1 MEERN
6 LGRSGLR
13 VSAVGL
19 GCNNIGGRCDWDASR
34 AVVHAAL
41 DSGITL
47 FDTANVYPR
56 GNRGRSE
63 EYLGK
68 LLGDRRKEIVLATK
82 VGIPMDGGRLAGLSR
97 RTVMASAEESLR
109 RLGTDWID
117 LYQLHRFDPLTPI
130 EETLRAMDDLIRQGK
145 VRYIGCSRFAA
156 WQVVDALWTSRAN
169 GLDAFV
175 SCQDEYS
182 LLAREPD
189 LGLLDAMAAKG
200 LGMLPYFP
208 LASGLLTGK
217 YRRDAP
223 LPASARL
230 SYTPE
235 LSGHFVTDHNWAV
248 LERLE
253 QFCAARGRS
262 LLELAFSWLLARP
275 TVASVIAGA
284 TRPEQITGNIAAAGW
299 KPSAEDMAEIDAIT
313 APARPIPAP

>member
-19 GCNNIGGRCDWDASR
+19 GCNNIGGRCDWEASR

-56 GNRGRSE
+56 GDRGRSE

-68 LLGDRRKEIVLATK
+68 ILGDRRKEIVLATK
-82 VGIPMDGGRLAGLSR
+82 VGIPMDGGRLGGLSR

-117 LYQLHRFDPLTPI
+117 LYQFHRFDPLTPV
-130 EETLRAMDDLIRQGK
+130 EETLRAMDDLVRQGK

-156 WQVVDALWTSRAN
+156 WQVVDALWTSQVN
-169 GLDAFV
+169 GLNAFV
-175 SCQDEYS
+175 SCQNEYS

-223 LPASARL
+223 LPGGARL

-253 QFCAARGRS
+253 RFCAARGRT

-284 TRPEQITGNIAAAGW
+284 TRPEQIAGNIAAAGW
-299 KPSAEDMAEIDAIT
+299 KPGPEDMADIDAIT
-313 APARPIPAP
+313 APVRRAPAP

>member
-19 GCNNIGGRCDWDASR
+19 GCNNLGGRCDWEASR

-41 DSGITL
+41 DAGITL

-56 GNRGRSE
+56 PARGRSE

-68 LLGDRRKEIVLATK
+68 ILGERRKEVVLATK
-82 VGIPMDGGRLAGLSR
+82 VGIPMDGGRLGGLSR

-117 LYQLHRFDPLTPI
+117 LYQMHRFDPLTPV
-130 EETLRAMDDLIRQGK
+130 EETLRAMDDLVRQGK
-145 VRYIGCSRFAA
+145 VRYLGLSRFAS
-156 WQVVDALWTSRAN
+156 WQVVDALWTAKAH
-169 GLDAFV
+169 GLNAPV

-189 LGLLDAMAAKG
+189 LGLLDAMAAQG

-208 LASGLLTGK
+208 LASGMLTGK

-223 LPASARL
+223 PPEGTRFS
-230 SYTPE
+230 STPI
-235 LSGHFVTDHNWAV
+235 LTDHFATAENWAV
-248 LERLE
+248 VEGLER
-253 QFCAARGRS
+253 FCAARSRT
-262 LLELAFSWLLARP
+262 LLELAFSWLLSRP

-284 TRPEQITGNIAAAGW
+284 TRPEQVAGNVAACGW
-299 KPSAEDMAEIDAIT
+299 RLDAAELAEVDRLT
-313 APARPIPAP
+313 APRRPAPAP

>member
-13 VSAVGL
+13 VSAIGL
-19 GCNNIGGRCDWDASR
+19 GCNNIGGRCDRDASR

-41 DSGITL
+41 DQGITL

-63 EYLGK
+63 EYLGTI
-68 LLGDRRKEIVLATK
+68 LGERRKEIVLATK
-82 VGIPMDGGRLAGLSR
+82 VGIAMDGGRLGGLSR
-97 RTVMASAEESLR
+97 RTIMTSVEDSLR
-109 RLGTDWID
+109 RLGTNWID
-117 LYQLHRFDPLTPI
+117 LYQLHRFDPLTPV

-145 VRYIGCSRFAA
+145 VRYLGCSRFAA
-156 WQVVDALWTSRAN
+156 WQVVDALWTSKMK
-169 GLDAFV
+169 GLNAFV

-189 LGLLDAMAAKG
+189 LGLLEAMAAHG

-217 YRRDAP
+217 YRP
-223 LPASARL
+223 GQPPPGGARL
-230 SYTPE
+230 SYTPV
-235 LSGHFVTDHNWAV
+235 LSDHFVTDRNWAV
-248 LERLE
+248 IGKLEG
-253 QFCAARGRS
+253 FCTARGRTM
-262 LLELAFSWLLARP
+262 LELAFSWLLARP

-284 TRPEQITGNIAAAGW
+284 TRPEQVSQNVAAGGW
-299 KPSAEDMAEIDAIT
+299 RLDAAELAEIDAIT
-313 APARPIPAP
+313 APQRPAPAP

>member
-1 MEERN
+1 MKERN
-6 LGRSGLR
+6 LGRSGLV
-13 VSAVGL
+13 VSAIGL
-19 GCNNIGGRCDWDASR
+19 GCNNLGGRCDFEASR

-41 DSGITL
+41 DAGVTL

-56 GNRGRSE
+56 GGAGRSE
-63 EYLGK
+63 EFLGR
-68 LLGDRRKEIVLATK
+68 LLGERRKDVVLATK
-82 VGIPMDGGRLAGLSR
+82 VGIPVNGRLGGLSR
-97 RTVMASAEESLR
+97 RTVMASVEESLR

-117 LYQLHRFDPLTPI
+117 LYQLHRFDPLTPV
-130 EETLRAMDDLIRQGK
+130 EETLRAMEDLVRQGK
-145 VRYIGCSRFAA
+145 VRYLGCSRFAA
-156 WQVVDALWTSRAN
+156 WQVVDALWTSRVN
-169 GLDAFV
+169 GLSAFV

-189 LGLLDAMAAKG
+189 AELLDAMAAHG

-223 LPASARL
+223 MPEGARL
-230 SYTPE
+230 AYTPV
-235 LSGHFVTDHNWAV
+235 LSDHFVTEHNWSV

-253 QFCAARGRS
+253 RFCAARGRG

-284 TRPEQITGNIAAAGW
+284 TRPGQIRQNIEASGW
-299 KPSAEDMAEIDAIT
+299 ALSPEEMAEVDAIT
-313 APARPIPAP
+313 APQRAVPAP